1 MQMDSWAA
9 RPAWRRWAAGARRT
23 ALIILTTAA
32 GAVTAAGATAAAA
45 ADPPMPALPQP
56 LALRE
61 AFELALRHNKEVQV
75 ADLTAAADRE
85 RVTQAHGDFDPRLFG
100 EAAQGAAD
108 QPGPADDSDRLSHGL
123 AAAGLRQR
131 LTTGTTWEAASEWD
145 YSDRDGAGSD
155 GFPQHGTGARV
166 TLRQDLL
173 KGFGRDP
180 NRAGIRVAQ
189 NTWRSSRE
197 GSRDTRIVTL
207 LDVEAAYWGLFYAQ
221 ADLGVRR
228 KQLDRANRL
237 VAVAESQVRVGQV
250 APIEVT
256 RARSS
261 AAAQAVAILDA
272 QSRVTLLQHRLLRLL
287 GILDPER
294 MPGTVALADAPPGVV
309 DGLTLAQCL
318 EVAWQQRPDCIQ
330 AGLNL
335 DSRETRERLAR
346 NQCLPSL
353 ELYGSL
359 GVSGLDGS
367 RSGSHDDLAS
377 GDYGDW
383 EAGLLLEF
391 PLGNRAARG
400 AYRAA
405 RYERLRAAV
414 QVQAIRELAV
424 REVADALDELRTAE
438 RQIDTAAQSRAL
450 AAELLQAEE
459 RSFNL
464 GRSDSLDVLNAQAAL
479 ATSERDEVRARV
491 SYATALAN
499 LHAVRGDFL
508 QVKALPVEVAAAS
521 ETAPGK

>member
-9 RPAWRRWAAGARRT
+9 RPAWRRWAADSRPAALIVMAALAGLVAVAGAGAAET
-23 ALIILTTAA
+23 AL
-32 GAVTAAGATAAAA
+32 AV
-45 ADPPMPALPQP
+45 PALPQP

-61 AFELALRHNKEVQV
+61 AFDLALRHNKEVQV

-85 RVTQAHGDFDPRLFG
+85 RVTQAQGDFDPRLFA

-108 QPGPADDSDRLSHGL
+108 QPGLADDGDRLSHGL
-123 AAAGLRQR
+123 AGAGLRQR
-131 LTTGTTWEAASEWD
+131 LTTGTTWEVASEWD
-145 YSDRDGAGSD
+145 YNDRDGAGSD

-173 KGFGRDP
+173 KGFGRDT
-180 NRAGIRVAQ
+180 NRAGIQVAQ

-197 GSRDTRIVTL
+197 GSRDMRIGTL
-207 LDVEAAYWGLFYAQ
+207 LEVEAAYWGLFYAQ
-221 ADLGVRR
+221 ADLGVRQ

-237 VAVAESQVRVGQV
+237 VGVAESQVRVGQV

-272 QSRVTLLQHRLLRLL
+272 QSRITLLQHRLLRLL

-294 MPGTVALADAPPGVV
+294 LPDTVALADVPPDVV

-335 DSRETRERLAR
+335 DSRQTRERLAR

-367 RSGSHDDLAS
+367 RSGSHDGLAS

-383 EAGLLLEF
+383 EAGILLEF
-391 PLGNRAARG
+391 PLGNRTARG

-414 QVQAIRELAV
+414 QVQAIREQAV

-491 SYATALAN
+491 NYATALAN

-508 QVKALPVEVAAAS
+508 QAKGLPVEA
-521 ETAPGK
+521 TDDAPAM